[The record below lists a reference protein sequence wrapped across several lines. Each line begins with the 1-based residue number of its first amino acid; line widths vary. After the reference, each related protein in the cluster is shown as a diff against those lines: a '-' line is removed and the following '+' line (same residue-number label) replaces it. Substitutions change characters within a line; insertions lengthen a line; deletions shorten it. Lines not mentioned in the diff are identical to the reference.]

1 LGKILS
7 VIPQDIENII
17 DEVGRI
23 LMLEYILQLLK
34 IRPPLLVQGNDLSVN
49 HSLDLPLLQRIP
61 DNVELLIKRKIIA
74 AAYFHL
80 SPVQISNNPVAIP
93 FDLIDPVGT
102 VKGLI
107 DKRSQHRLDITG
119 ERHPF
124 CHIWALIGKFI
135 PFMDEFLGM
144 FDRLPDFIW
153 DMLLAGVAIA
163 IGLIVKFLL
172 SLLIKKKPSV
182 SKPHFSIGRSILV
195 RLGKPFSYLLPLLAF
210 NFLLPLMRIKAQLY
224 PALDKAVGI
233 CLTLAVAYVLIGVVK
248 IFEDYA
254 YHSFD
259 ISKAD
264 NLKERKIRTQ
274 LQFVRQLAIGLIII
288 LAACI
293 ILLSFNNLRKLG
305 ASLLAGV
312 GVGGIII
319 GFAAQK
325 SLGNLLAGFQLA
337 FTQPLRIDDVLVVE
351 GEWGRVEEITLTYVV
366 LNIWDQRRLILPI
379 NYFIEKP
386 FQNWTRNTAD
396 ILGTVFLY
404 LDYTIPLDPLRKEF
418 QRLLESNPLW
428 DKRVN
433 VMQVTN
439 ASERTIEVRA
449 LMSAS
454 SSGNAF
460 DLRCDIREGLIK
472 FIQENFPDSL
482 PHDRTILS

>member
-1 LGKILS
+1 
-7 VIPQDIENII
+7 
-17 DEVGRI
+17 
-23 LMLEYILQLLK
+23 
-34 IRPPLLVQGNDLSVN
+34 
-49 HSLDLPLLQRIP
+49 
-61 DNVELLIKRKIIA
+61 
-74 AAYFHL
+74 
-80 SPVQISNNPVAIP
+80 
-93 FDLIDPVGT
+93 
-102 VKGLI
+102 
-107 DKRSQHRLDITG
+107 
-119 ERHPF
+119 
-124 CHIWALIGKFI
+124 
-135 PFMDEFLGM
+135 MDEFLSQ
-144 FDRLPDFIW
+144 FNRLPDIIW
-153 DMLLAGVAIA
+153 NLLLVGVAIA

-172 SLLIKKKPSV
+172 SLLIKKKPGDGKPQFSV
-182 SKPHFSIGRSILV
+182 ARSILF
-195 RLGKPFSYLLPLLAF
+195 RMGKPFSYLLPLLAF
-210 NFLLPLMRIKAQLY
+210 NFLLPLMRIQSRYY
-224 PALDKAVGI
+224 PGLDKAVGI
-233 CLTLAVAYVLIGVVK
+233 CLTIAFSFVLIGVVK

-259 ISKAD
+259 ITKAD

-274 LQFVRQLAIGLIII
+274 LQFIRRLAIGLIII

-404 LDYTIPLDPLRKEF
+404 LDYTVPLEPLRQEF
-418 QRLLESNPLW
+418 KRLLEGNPLW
-428 DKRVN
+428 DKRVQ
-433 VMQVTN
+433 VMQITN

-460 DLRCDIREGLIK
+460 DLRCDVREGLIR
-472 FIQENFPDSL
+472 FVQEHFPGSL
-482 PHDRTILS
+482 PHDRAILEMPAR